1 MRRRFAV
8 VGSAHPRYL
17 PYCRLE
23 EVAIPL
29 HVVCAKFS
37 TGAEAVLSQGP
48 IIEAVLAST
57 AIPGVFPP
65 VSARPLARMTHAI
78 TLMGARQLRHEFERY
93 APSVS
98 VHIVPPPCPQSQ
110 SSYDYSAAAHLIAR
124 ARESTRRWIDDH
136 GLEKCEFPVQLSIHS
151 H

>member
-1 MRRRFAV
+1 MSLTRVANRPLHETGHPSSLFRPRISSMRRRFAV

-78 TLMGARQLRHEFERY
+78 TLMGAR
-93 APSVS
+93 
-98 VHIVPPPCPQSQ
+98 
-110 SSYDYSAAAHLIAR
+110 
-124 ARESTRRWIDDH
+124 
-136 GLEKCEFPVQLSIHS
+136 
-151 H
+151 